1 MSTSITVVGAGH
13 VGSVTA
19 ACLASAGHEVTCVD
33 ANPERVEAMRRG
45 RSPVAEPGLAE
56 LLAQVLSAGRLRA
69 TADIAGAVAASRIT
83 MIAVGTPLVGGG
95 MDLSALAN
103 VCDAIGTGLRQSR
116 GYHVVAVRSTV
127 VPGTTEALVRERILQ
142 ASGRPEETVG
152 FCMNPEFLR
161 EGSAV
166 QDATHPDRIV
176 IGQSD
181 ARAGDTLA
189 AVYAPFECPIIRTTL
204 RNAELI
210 KCASN
215 ALLATLI
222 SFSNELAGICERLP
236 NTDVEEVLRVL
247 HLDRRWSPVL
257 EGRRI
262 SPEILSYL
270 RAGCGF
276 GGSCLP
282 KDLQALETFARAQGI
297 APRLLEA
304 VMAVNRQRP
313 LQLVKLLEGALSS
326 LEGAVV
332 AVLGLAFKPGTDD
345 VRESPALA
353 VIEALI
359 RAGASVNAYDP
370 VAGPQARPHL
380 DGRVRVC
387 QTADEALA
395 EADAA
400 VLVTAWPEFAALD
413 WPAMC
418 RRMRQPIVVDGRS
431 ALRSVRWPA
440 GVTYLPIGQ
449 APSMAVSD
457 AEAVARS

>member
-1 MSTSITVVGAGH
+1 MSTTITVVGAGY

-19 ACLASAGHEVTCVD
+19 ACLAAAGHRVTCVD
-33 ANPERVEAMRRG
+33 ANPQRVEAMQRG
-45 RSPVAEPGLAE
+45 LAPVAEPGLAE
-56 LLAQVLSAGRLRA
+56 LLAQALSAGRLRA
-69 TADIAGAVAASRIT
+69 DTDVAGAVAASRIT
-83 MIAVGTPLVGGG
+83 MIAVGTPIADQTL
-95 MDLSALAN
+95 DLSALTRA
-103 VCDAIGTGLRQSR
+103 CEQIGLGLREQN

-127 VPGTTEALVRERILQ
+127 VPGTTEGLVRQRILQ
-142 ASGRPEETVG
+142 ASGRPEDTVG

-181 ARAGDTLA
+181 ARAGETLA
-189 AVYAPFECPIIRTTL
+189 AVYAPCECPIIRTTL
-204 RNAELI
+204 RSAELI

-215 ALLATLI
+215 ALLAMLV
-222 SFSNELAGICERLP
+222 SFSNELASICERLP
-236 NTDVEEVLRVL
+236 NTDVEEVLGVL
-247 HLDRRWSPVL
+247 HLDRRWSPVF

-282 KDLQALETFARAQGI
+282 KDLQALDTFAREQGI
-297 APRLLEA
+297 TPCLLEA

-313 LQLVKLLEGALSS
+313 SQIVQLLQGALPS
-326 LEGAVV
+326 LDGAAV

-353 VIEALI
+353 VIDALI
-359 RAGASVNAYDP
+359 RAGASVRACDP
-370 VAGPQARPHL
+370 VAVSNARPHL

-387 QTADEALA
+387 QTVDEALA

-400 VLVTAWPEFAALD
+400 VLVTAWPEFVALD
-413 WPAMC
+413 WPAIC
-418 RRMRQPIVVDGRS
+418 RRMRQPIVVDGRN
-431 ALRSVRWPA
+431 ALRHVSFPSWVKYVAVGSAPPA
-440 GVTYLPIGQ
+440 AMPQV
-449 APSMAVSD
+449 AVS
-457 AEAVARS
+457 AG